1 MNTVY
6 WFNYLT
12 LFILAVLVFVVV
24 ATAVYGIK
32 AAIRKNFRE
41 TMSFAALS
49 VILTFACQSCIFI
62 QNQMNQKF
70 CSEQCLKINKGE
82 LK

>member
-12 LFILAVLVFVVV
+12 LFILAVLAVV
-24 ATAVYGIK
+24 AVVTAVYGIK
-32 AAIRKNFRE
+32 AVIRKNFRE
-41 TMSFAALS
+41 TMRFAVFS

-62 QNQMNQKF
+62 QNQINQKF
-70 CSEQCLKINKGE
+70 CSEQCPKIVGGTK
-82 LK
+82 